1 MRALRKRI
9 QRQQRCNLH
18 RPWKHQNSVAFFTML
33 QQQQHND
40 NSNDGNSSNSSSC
53 NNTDSNGNSSSC
65 SSRQRSQTQLRCNFL
80 QEKPPRPHFLQKRAR
95 AILHRF
101 ERGNLKVSHLS
112 NSTWSFSCMA
122 EYFFAVNFFFD
133 VTAFFFL

>member
-1 MRALRKRI
+1 M
-9 QRQQRCNLH
+9 H

-33 QQQQHND
+33 QQQQHNNNYG
-40 NSNDGNSSNSSSC
+40 NSNDYNNNSSNNNSNSSC
-53 NNTDSNGNSSSC
+53 SNNNRNSSSSSC

-101 ERGNLKVSHLS
+101 ERGDLKVSHLS

-122 EYFFAVNFFFD
+122 EYFFAVNFFS
-133 VTAFFFL
+133 TELRFFFL